1 MTPHAD
7 QVSSPPS
14 PWLPSFFILVL
25 SLLMAG
31 VFFFLPLHLKQ
42 QLHFSGWQIGLLY
55 AAASLNALIV
65 TFPLGV
71 AGDRYPLVY
80 LLRGG
85 LVLSGLCLWGLGRL
99 QSFWPYLLAFWGF
112 GLGMHTFRLAL
123 DTVLFKAGGH
133 NSVLALSHYNAWR
146 MAGMMLGTLLGGL
159 LFQRLGFAMALQGLA
174 LIPLLLLLPTHKLP
188 RFRVHRSPLWQYARD
203 FCHGPV
209 LFFAT
214 WLFLFCLHWG
224 AETTSYGLFLQE
236 ILGLSP
242 RGMGL
247 YMATEFGVLAI
258 TAYVYGRCWY
268 GRLSPLTLLSLAL
281 LTSGFGHIF
290 MTLPPVAFSL
300 SWRLV
305 HGFGDALIMME
316 SYTTIARLFQVE
328 RIGGNASLIS
338 LVSVGGSFAGA
349 LIFGPL
355 GAAWGYQWPLI
366 ISGVIS
372 LGLLP
377 LAFWGLRGQRVA
389 HDQGV

>member
-1 MTPHAD
+1 MIPNAD
-7 QVSSPPS
+7 QTSSPS
-14 PWLPSFFILVL
+14 PLWLPSFFILVL

-85 LVLSGLCLWGLGRL
+85 LVLSGFCLWGLGRL
-99 QSFWPYLLAFWGF
+99 QTFWPYLLAFWGF

-133 NSVLALSHYNAWR
+133 NSVLALSQYNAWR

-159 LFQRLGFAMALQGLA
+159 LFQRLGFATALQGLA

-188 RFRVHRSPLWQYARD
+188 RFRVHRSPLWQYGRD

-236 ILGLSP
+236 VLGLSP

-268 GRLSPLTLLSLAL
+268 GRLTPLTLLSLAL

-338 LVSVGGSFAGA
+338 LVSVGGSFTGA

-366 ISGVIS
+366 ISGAIS

-377 LAFWGLRGQRVA
+377 LAFWGLRGQRVVR
-389 HDQGV
+389 DQGV